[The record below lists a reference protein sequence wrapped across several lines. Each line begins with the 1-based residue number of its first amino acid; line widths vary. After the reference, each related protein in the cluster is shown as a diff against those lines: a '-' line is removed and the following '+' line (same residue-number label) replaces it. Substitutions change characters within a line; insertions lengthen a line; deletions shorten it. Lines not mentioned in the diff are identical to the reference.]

1 MSNARSTLNTRRGRS
16 PKYLGHA
23 IRVHCGKTWARH
35 ADVMCHATSFPK
47 LAVSDRVGQ
56 GVMSWT
62 ISWTAVAYMR
72 KLESPRILKRDYPP
86 PNNTTG
92 KPNGIWTN
100 LPTERP
106 PPRKMSMSD
115 KLVTYISISIGRQK
129 LTEEGLLIR
138 WTYFAAFSFTH
149 RDYVVQQL
157 KLPNSTMQL
166 QSHPVDMSNVW
177 TI

>member
-16 PKYLGHA
+16 PKYVGHA
-23 IRVHCGKTWARH
+23 VREHCGKTWYRH
-35 ADVMCHATSFPK
+35 ADVMYHATFFPK

-72 KLESPRILKRDYPP
+72 KLKSPRILKRDYPP

-106 PPRKMSMSD
+106 RLVKCPCPISSWHTYQSVLDNRNWQRKAYSTD
-115 KLVTYISISIGRQK
+115 EHT
-129 LTEEGLLIR
+129 
-138 WTYFAAFSFTH
+138 FAAFSFTH

-177 TI
+177 TF